1 VKNLK
6 VLFLLL
12 VLSFAFVACG
22 PYNKTVKEFSAILEE
37 DATVVDLV
45 YTPSRHGSGSGIGPT
60 FDTDGNLGIAFTNIT
75 VDIPE
80 KYAIVFKC
88 QHGKFII
95 ECNTPER
102 RKLWNDL
109 DEGQKV
115 KVKYREAWLVT
126 YRVEKKEKTPIAKAL
141 KDYWFL
147 TAEPK

>member
-1 VKNLK
+1 MKILK
-6 VLFLLL
+6 GFLILIVLFS
-12 VLSFAFVACG
+12 VFSACG
-22 PYNKTVKEFSAILEE
+22 PYNRTYNEPSQVLEE
-37 DATVVDLV
+37 DALVVDLA
-45 YTPSRHGSGSGIGPT
+45 YTPSRHGDGSGV
-60 FDTDGNLGIAFTNIT
+60 GITTSGDVAIVSTS

-102 RKLWNDL
+102 KKLWMDL

-115 KVKYREAWLVT
+115 KVLYKEMWKAT
-126 YRVEKKEKTPIAKAL
+126 YRIYKSEKTLLARRL

-147 TAEPK
+147 NAVPIKE